1 MSEIRLKRCP
11 FCGDEAEVKHDNGS
25 FYVQCTHCKAKSI
38 RGDTDVCVASLWNYR
53 KGKKTFREYFDE
65 NFSLDKFPQFSESAR
80 DSGAICVRVLFGDDA
95 VPCKNMECAD
105 CWDMEMQNADLTH
118 GER

>member
-1 MSEIRLKRCP
+1 MNGTITKKRRSETERWHRNEALRNLRIP
-11 FCGDEAEVKHDNGS
+11 CGA
-25 FYVQCTHCKAKSI
+25 CTTLCETVIWAAKN
-38 RGDTDVCVASLWNYR
+38 WNYR
-53 KGKKTFREYFDE
+53 KWHKTFREYFDE
-65 NFSLDKFPQFSESAR
+65 NFPLDKFPQFSESAR